1 MSLKHSTLEMG
12 ERERQTLVP
21 GEEVSAERFER
32 ARHSGHGGTL
42 PEPDATGGAVSGR
55 VLASIPAAVTRMSG
69 SFEAYTWQLLDD
81 ADAGPISEDDWYA
94 QETAVA
100 MLARLQETVGP
111 QVVERVGRFLPALL
125 DWPHDVRT
133 FTEALATVDD
143 WYRTVHRDHA
153 AVVAPST
160 GSASVEL
167 RLATP
172 YPTAF
177 EDGLVRGLVLE
188 FVTDG
193 TSVWTTSTTDSEGV
207 TTYRFKLR
215 TAID

>member
-1 MSLKHSTLEMG
+1 
-12 ERERQTLVP
+12 V
-21 GEEVSAERFER
+21 
-32 ARHSGHGGTL
+32 GGDL
-42 PEPDATGGAVSGR
+42 AGAVVGR
-55 VLASIPAAVTRMSG
+55 VRDGDVVVGGRG
-69 SFEAYTWQLLDD
+69 HVDVLDTD
-81 ADAGPISEDDWYA
+81 PGPGDH
-94 QETAVA
+94 
-100 MLARLQETVGP
+100 L